1 MLWVAEQAGR
11 KKNISVSG
19 INSQNRSAGSCNG
32 TEFFKWLQEVDSLR
46 VKEGFYLIIKF
57 SME

>member
-1 MLWVAEQAGR
+1 M
-11 KKNISVSG
+11 KKNISASD
-19 INSQNRSAGSCNG
+19 INPQNHSAGSCNG
-32 TEFFKWLQEVDSLR
+32 TEFLRWLQEVDSLH